1 MRFNKYSILGS
12 IAVLVLL
19 LVLSINPVLS
29 YQSERNLHLD
39 ERAKLSSSEI
49 LIAERGCDGISY
61 ARNRLR
67 DALDRLRG
75 IEQGGYVRAAR
86 GSINSA
92 LYQLDQAQRSRR
104 C

>member
-1 MRFNKYSILGS
+1 MRLNKYSILGC

-19 LVLSINPVLS
+19 LVLSVNPALS
-29 YQSERNLHLD
+29 YQYERNLHLNSQ
-39 ERAKLSSSEI
+39 AKLPSSEI
-49 LIAERGCDGISY
+49 LIAERGCNGIGY

-75 IEQGGYVRAAR
+75 VEQGGYVRAAR

-92 LYQLDQAQRSRR
+92 IYQLDQAQKSRR